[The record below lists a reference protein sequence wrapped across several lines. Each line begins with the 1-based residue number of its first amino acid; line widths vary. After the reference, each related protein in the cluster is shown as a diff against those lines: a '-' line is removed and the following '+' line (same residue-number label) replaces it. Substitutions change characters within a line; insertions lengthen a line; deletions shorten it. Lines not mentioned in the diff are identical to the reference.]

1 MKKIKKGPSE
11 LMKRATLA
19 TGPKASRSSQST
31 KKPMAIQTAICEFAE
46 QGEELEWPMNATAI
60 LTRFCLYLEKNGFAI
75 IHWSEFAN
83 GGQEGSPVQK
93 VN

>member
-11 LMKRATLA
+11 SMKQATPA
-19 TGPKASRSSQST
+19 VSSEVSHSSQST
-31 KKPMAIQTAICEFAE
+31 KKLMTIQMAICEFAE

-75 IHWSEFAN
+75 IHWSEFAS